1 MPGVCEDLI
10 SVHRFYEDFATFHVI
25 ISGSLRHLDVKG
37 CDIAA
42 EVIKLLNTLS
52 SSLTVVVKSYDETA
66 GITEALLYEGTN
78 SKQLIVLVSESREDW
93 CKLVSN
99 IDLDIKPSRNEGF
112 GMSSFLAISADLPVL
127 TSEHCGLGMVL
138 NFVSF
143 GNSHVVDP
151 VKLQVWDNWIKQ
163 VREKD
168 GELHWKEAKQLRDG
182 YTETLTGSIKVRKW

>member
-1 MPGVCEDLI
+1 M
-10 SVHRFYEDFATFHVI
+10 I

-112 GMSSFLAISADLPVL
+112 GMSSFLVISADLPVL
-127 TSEHCGLGMVL
+127 ISEHCRLGMVL
-138 NFVSF
+138 NFVLF
-143 GNSHVVDP
+143 GNSHVVDS
-151 VKLQVWDNWIKQ
+151 VKLQVWDKASQ
-163 VREKD
+163 GKRPRTSLERSKATE
-168 GELHWKEAKQLRDG
+168 GRLHRD
-182 YTETLTGSIKVRKW
+182 V